1 MRVVAALAAA
11 APVAALAHAL
21 APRYDLPLPL
31 WHYLAGAAASVALSF
46 LVVAL
51 ARQPLRAL
59 AVTLEVA
66 AGGALARAVA
76 GLLRALGVAV
86 LALLLAAGLFG
97 PIGDWDANLLPVAV
111 WVLWWVGLAFAC
123 ALLPGLWRAL
133 DPWQALARG
142 VAARTART
150 ALAALAGQAAHTA
163 HASQAPRAADVAR
176 PAPNAPRWR
185 TPLRRAFAGGCA
197 PAVALFLAFAW
208 TELVWG
214 SSAHPRALAALV
226 LAWSALAWAGMALM
240 GPAAWRRRCDPF
252 DRFFGLLGRLA
263 PLSLHRRAAG
273 WALTVRWPGAALL
286 QGRLPSRS
294 ETAFVIVM
302 LATVGFDGLKE
313 TPAWEAFTAQAL
325 AVLYAAGVVH
335 AIGYAAAGSLVKTAG
350 LLLAPLAWAGIYL
363 AFCALA
369 APLAGEPA
377 GRVARRFALSLVPIA
392 LAYHLAHYLSYLL
405 IQGQAAL
412 PALSDPFGRGW
423 DLFGTRGREIDIG
436 VIEMRTVWAVA
447 VASIVVG
454 HVIAVVVAHIEAQ
467 RAYGARALRSQGP
480 LIVLMIAYTAF
491 SLWILSQPIVE
502 AG

>member
-1 MRVVAALAAA
+1 MRQAAAPTAQAASPRCTAAIRALRGFGAAALAAVGS
-11 APVAALAHAL
+11 APALAHAL

-31 WHYLAGAAASVALSF
+31 WHYLGGAAASVALSF

-51 ARQPLRAL
+51 ARRPLRPM
-59 AVTLEVA
+59 AVTLETS
-66 AGGALARAVA
+66 AGAALARGWA
-76 GLLRALGVAV
+76 GLLRALGVAALV
-86 LALLLAAGLFG
+86 LLLAAGLFG
-97 PIGDWDANLLPVAV
+97 PVGDWDANLLPVTV
-111 WVLWWVGLAFAC
+111 WVLWWVGMAFAC
-123 ALLPGLWRAL
+123 ALAGGLWRVL
-133 DPWQALARG
+133 DPWQAIARG
-142 VAARTART
+142 VG
-150 ALAALAGQAAHTA
+150 ALGGRRVRQ
-163 HASQAPRAADVAR
+163 
-176 PAPNAPRWR
+176 
-185 TPLRRAFAGGCA
+185 PLRRAFAGGCG
-197 PAVALFLAFAW
+197 PAVVLFLAFAW

-214 SSAHPRALAALV
+214 SNAHPRALAALV

-273 WALTVRWPGAALL
+273 WAVTMRWPGAALL

-294 ETAFVIVM
+294 ETAFIIVM
-302 LATVGFDGLKE
+302 LATVGFDGVKE
-313 TPAWEAFTAQAL
+313 TPAWEAFTAQVLAL
-325 AVLYAAGVVH
+325 LYAAGVVH

-350 LLLAPLAWAGIYL
+350 LLLAPLAWAAVYL
-363 AFCALA
+363 VFCALS

-405 IQGQAAL
+405 IQGHAGL
-412 PALSDPFGRGW
+412 PPLSDPFGLGW

-436 VIEMRTVWAVA
+436 IIEMRTVWAVA
-447 VASIVVG
+447 VASIVLG

-467 RAYGARALRSQGP
+467 RAYGARALRSQVP
-480 LIVLMIAYTAF
+480 LLVLMIAYTAF

>member
-1 MRVVAALAAA
+1 MRVAAALAAALAAA

-46 LVVAL
+46 VVVAL

-66 AGGALARAVA
+66 AGAALERAVA
-76 GLLRALGVAV
+76 GLLRALGVTA

-111 WVLWWVGLAFAC
+111 WVLWWVGLGFAC
-123 ALLPGLWRAL
+123 ALVAGLWRAL

-142 VAARTART
+142 VAGR
-150 ALAALAGQAAHTA
+150 
-163 HASQAPRAADVAR
+163 SNRAA
-176 PAPNAPRWR
+176 PGTLRWR
-185 TPLRRAFAGGCA
+185 PPLRRAFAGGCV
-197 PAVALFLAFAW
+197 PAVLLFLAFAW

-214 SSAHPRALAALV
+214 GNAHPRALAVLV

-240 GPAAWRRRCDPF
+240 GRATWRRRCDPF

-263 PLSLHRRAAG
+263 PLQVHRRAMG
-273 WALTVRWPGAALL
+273 WALVVRWPGAALV

-302 LATVGFDGLKE
+302 LATVGFDGLSE
-313 TPAWEAFTAQAL
+313 TPAWESFTAQAL

-363 AFCALA
+363 VFCALA
-369 APLAGEPA
+369 APLAGESA

-412 PALSDPFGRGW
+412 PALSDPFGLGW
-423 DLFGTRGREIDIG
+423 DLFATRGREIDIG

>member
-1 MRVVAALAAA
+1 MRAGAALAGALAAA
-11 APVAALAHAL
+11 SPAAALAHAL

-31 WHYLAGAAASVALSF
+31 WHYLAGAAAAVALSF
-46 LVVAL
+46 VVVAL
-51 ARQPLRAL
+51 ARQPLRAG
-59 AVTLEVA
+59 AVTLAVD
-66 AGGALARAVA
+66 AGAALARRLAA
-76 GLLRALGVAV
+76 GLRALGVAA
-86 LALLLAAGLFG
+86 LALLLSAGLFG

-123 ALLPGLWRAL
+123 ALVGGLWRAL
-133 DPWQALARG
+133 DPWQALARQA
-142 VAARTART
+142 AARCPRAM
-150 ALAALAGQAAHTA
+150 QAAPGT
-163 HASQAPRAADVAR
+163 
-176 PAPNAPRWR
+176 PRWR
-185 TPLRRAFAGGCA
+185 PPLRRVFAGGCA
-197 PAVALFLAFAW
+197 PAVLLFIAFAW

-214 SSAHPRALAALV
+214 GNAHPRALAVLV

-263 PLSLHRRAAG
+263 PLQLHRRAAG
-273 WALTVRWPGAALL
+273 WVLVVRWPGAALL
-286 QGRLPSRS
+286 QARLPSRS
-294 ETAFVIVM
+294 ETAFVVVM
-302 LATVGFDGLKE
+302 LATVGFDGLSE

-363 AFCALA
+363 VFCALA
-369 APLAGEPA
+369 APLAGESA

-412 PALSDPFGRGW
+412 PALSDPFGLGW

-436 VIEMRTVWAVA
+436 IIEMRTVWAVA
-447 VASIVVG
+447 VASIVIG
-454 HVIAVVVAHIEAQ
+454 HVVAVILAHVEAR
-467 RAYGARALRSQGP
+467 RAYGPRALRSQVP
-480 LIVLMIAYTAF
+480 MTVLMIAYTAL